1 MMREVV
7 LVDGARTAF
16 GRLGGG
22 LRNFY
27 PAELAGLVIRGLLEK
42 TALLEKTPVDNVFI
56 GSAFG
61 DARSS
66 NVARYASLYA
76 GLPYEVSAS
85 FLEMQCGSSVDC
97 INHAAWKIATGNADV
112 IIAGGTESYSQ
123 KFAKFSMSVDP
134 YKLIPPTAIPNQLSP
149 RKEEAIDMVTISDLM
164 AARWE
169 ISREE
174 SDAFA
179 LRSQQRA
186 QRAAESGW
194 TGRQITPVVIPATKR
209 SPETV
214 VSEDEGPR
222 KDMTIEQLKKLRSVR
237 EGGVTTAGNACGR
250 NDGAAAV
257 LLMSAER
264 ARECGLKPLA
274 YWRGSA
280 EHGVDPRYMGI
291 APAYSNLKLLK
302 KAGLSLKDI
311 DIFEC
316 NEAFAAQN
324 LSVIKVMQEES
335 GDTVDETRWNPN
347 GGAIAY
353 GHPNGASGARIA
365 LFAAQELSDF
375 DGRYA
380 LVSTC
385 CGGGLGI
392 SALLERA

>member
-1 MMREVV
+1 
-7 LVDGARTAF
+7 
-16 GRLGGG
+16 
-22 LRNFY
+22 
-27 PAELAGLVIRGLLEK
+27 
-42 TALLEKTPVDNVFI
+42 
-56 GSAFG
+56 
-61 DARSS
+61 
-66 NVARYASLYA
+66 
-76 GLPYEVSAS
+76 
-85 FLEMQCGSSVDC
+85 
-97 INHAAWKIATGNADV
+97 
-112 IIAGGTESYSQ
+112 
-123 KFAKFSMSVDP
+123 
-134 YKLIPPTAIPNQLSP
+134 
-149 RKEEAIDMVTISDLM
+149 
-164 AARWE
+164 
-169 ISREE
+169 
-174 SDAFA
+174 
-179 LRSQQRA
+179 
-186 QRAAESGW
+186 
-194 TGRQITPVVIPATKR
+194 
-209 SPETV
+209 
-214 VSEDEGPR
+214 
-222 KDMTIEQLKKLRSVR
+222 MTIEQLKKLRSVR